1 MAQYLYGAAVQGIQG
16 FIFQTNKLKEIV
28 GASELVEQ
36 ICTRLF
42 AELLYGNRKGNISPL
57 PEEVKGWLKELQDE
71 PKAIMNAA
79 GNIKYIF
86 DKKEECERIV
96 RLFPKT
102 VMQFAPGITVSQSV
116 VPYENDAEFPKAV
129 QKLEDRL
136 RSQRNNPMRDLSIGL
151 MGLLRSRDTGLPV
164 AHTRPIGDGVD
175 KKTIYMDSGTFHKL
189 FEKIPGTADYI
200 ERSKRKETSLELCK
214 KAFGKNIFPDPE
226 NITDQQKDRLPFE
239 VEKMTGNND
248 WLAIIHAD
256 GNGLGQIVQK
266 IGTDK
271 TEFRKFSRKL
281 DDATTKAAQRAFEEV
296 IGKKL
301 KDDDTIP
308 MRPIVLS
315 GDDHTVICRADLA
328 IPYTEAFLKYF
339 EKETKTNLGD
349 ILLGKKEN
357 GKYGEPIF
365 KDKSDYLTACAGIA
379 FLKSSFPF
387 HFGYQLAEA
396 LCDRAKKDT
405 KALYKAT
412 EGNLPTS
419 CLMFHKIQDSFVSN
433 FEDVAV
439 RELRPQP
446 NISFEFGPY
455 YFIADGTSVAD
466 TKFGKA
472 GRWSIKELINAARLS
487 GKINITNE
495 ADKEKETSNAN
506 EREGNAVKSHLRN
519 WLTLLH
525 DDTEMAQQKLNRLYS
540 ITSPKMAQF
549 VKSIT
554 QKPGM
559 QDKTY
564 VRREIIDKENGE
576 AEDNVRFVYPVYD
589 ILTLHTINTQTTR

>member
-1 MAQYLYGAAVQGIQG
+1 MAKYLYGAAVQGIQG

-42 AELLYGNRKGNISPL
+42 AELLYGKRKGNISPM
-57 PEEVKGWLKELQDE
+57 PEEVKEWLKKLQND
-71 PKAIMNAA
+71 PHAIMNAA

-86 DKKEECERIV
+86 DTKEECERIV

-116 VPYENDAEFPKAV
+116 VTYENDADFPKTV

-136 RSQRNNPMRDLSIGL
+136 RSQRNKPMRDLSIGL
-151 MGLLRSRDTGLPV
+151 MGILRSRDTGLPV
-164 AHTRPIGDGVD
+164 AHTRTIGDDVN
-175 KKTIYMDSGTFHKL
+175 KKTAYMDSGTFHKL
-189 FEKIPGTADYI
+189 FEKIPGKAEYI

-214 KAFGKNIFPDPE
+214 KAFGEIIFPDPE

-271 TEFRKFSRKL
+271 TKFREFSRKL
-281 DDATTKAAQRAFEEV
+281 DAATTKAAQRAFKEV
-296 IGKKL
+296 IGDKISEN
-301 KDDDTIP
+301 DTIL

-339 EKETKTNLGD
+339 EEETKNNLGD
-349 ILLGKKEN
+349 ILLGKKDN

-405 KALYKAT
+405 KALYSAT
-412 EGNLPTS
+412 DGNLPAS
-419 CLMFHKIQDSFVSN
+419 CLMFHKIQDSFVST
-433 FEDVAV
+433 FEDVAA

-455 YFIADGTSVAD
+455 YFIADTSNTPD

-472 GRWSIKELINAARLS
+472 GRWSVKELVNAASLT
-487 GKINITNE
+487 GKINSTNE
-495 ADKEKETSNAN
+495 AGKENETRNVNEKE
-506 EREGNAVKSHLRN
+506 GNSVKSHLRN
-519 WLTLLH
+519 WLSLLH
-525 DDTEMAQQKLNRLYS
+525 DDPEMAQQKLDRLYS
-540 ITSPKMAQF
+540 ITSRQMTEF
-549 VKSIT
+549 VKQIT
-554 QKPGM
+554 QKPGI
-559 QDKTY
+559 QIKTS
-564 VRREIIDKENGE
+564 VREEKLDKEKE
-576 AEDNVRFVYPVYD
+576 AAKDNIKYVYPVYD

>member
-1 MAQYLYGAAVQGIQG
+1 MAKYLYGAAVQGIQG

-42 AELLYGNRKGNISPL
+42 AELLYGTRNSNISPQA
-57 PEEVKGWLKELQDE
+57 EEVKDWLKKLQDD
-71 PKAIMNAA
+71 PNAVMNAA

-86 DKKEECERIV
+86 DTKEKCERIV

-116 VPYENDAEFPKAV
+116 VKYENDADFPMAV

-136 RSQRNNPMRDLSIGL
+136 RAQRNKPIRDLSIGL
-151 MGLLRSRDTGLPV
+151 MGILRSRETGLPV
-164 AHTRPIGDGVD
+164 AHTRTTSDENN
-175 KKTIYMDSGTFHKL
+175 KTTYMDSGTFHKL
-189 FEKIPGTADYI
+189 YEKIPGKATYI
-200 ERSKRKETSLELCK
+200 ERSKRKDTALELCK
-214 KAFGKNIFPDPE
+214 KAFGETIFPDPE
-226 NITDQQKDRLPFE
+226 NITEKQQDRLPFE
-239 VEKMTGNND
+239 VQKMTGNND

-256 GNGLGQIVQK
+256 GNGLGQIVQR

-271 TEFRKFSRKL
+271 EEFRKFSRKL
-281 DDATTKAAQRAFEEV
+281 DAATTKAAQRAFKEV
-296 IGKKL
+296 VGDKINEN
-301 KDDDTIP
+301 DTIP

-315 GDDHTVICRADLA
+315 GDDHTVICRADIA
-328 IPYTEAFLKYF
+328 VPYTEAFLKYF
-339 EKETKTNLGD
+339 EEETKNNIGD
-349 ILLGKKEN
+349 ILLGKKPN
-357 GKYGEPIF
+357 GKYGDPIF

-405 KALYKAT
+405 KAIYKAT
-412 EGNLPTS
+412 EGNLPAS

-433 FEDVAV
+433 FEDVAA

-455 YFIADGTSVAD
+455 YFTADGTAVTD

-472 GRWSIKELINAARLS
+472 GRWSVKELANAATL
-487 GKINITNE
+487 T
-495 ADKEKETSNAN
+495 DEKESNS
-506 EREGNAVKSHLRN
+506 VKSHLRN

-525 DDTEMAQQKLNRLYS
+525 DEPEIAQQKLNRLYS
-540 ITSPKMAQF
+540 ITGDQMGKF
-549 VKSIT
+549 VKFIT
-554 QKPGM
+554 Q
-559 QDKTY
+559 TS
-564 VRREIIDKENGE
+564 VRKETIDKEKK
-576 AEDNVRFVYPVYD
+576 ATPDNIKLVYPVYD